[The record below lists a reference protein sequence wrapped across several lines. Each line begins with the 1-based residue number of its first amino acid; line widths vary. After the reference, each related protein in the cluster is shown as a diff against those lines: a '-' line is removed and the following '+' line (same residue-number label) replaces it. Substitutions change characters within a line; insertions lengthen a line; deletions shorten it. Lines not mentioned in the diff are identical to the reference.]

1 MFSVEAFAVADV
13 VAPVVAAV
21 VDFAV
26 VAAAAAAAAVPD
38 FGVGALWRE
47 VVPSASGWTPQCCSE
62 LEQEEVGVGWKIEVA
77 AWAALAEAVA
87 VVVARTKK
95 VN

>member
-1 MFSVEAFAVADV
+1 MFSVEAFAVAAD
-13 VAPVVAAV
+13 AAAV
-21 VDFAV
+21 VAV
-26 VAAAAAAAAVPD
+26 AAAAVPD